1 MAITPGWALIV
12 AVAGRARVA
21 TFMLLPDVFGIQL
34 LGRRLMAVSPALDAR
49 GTFTRQELREGSAQ
63 HQREGRQ
70 AGNGCDEG
78 DRAKCG

>member
-1 MAITPGWALIV
+1 MGFDSGGCRP
-12 AVAGRARVA
+12 RARRYVSIME
-21 TFMLLPDVFGIQL
+21 MLLPDVFGIQL

-63 HQREGRQ
+63 HQRERRQ

>member
-1 MAITPGWALIV
+1 MGFDSGGCRP
-12 AVAGRARVA
+12 RARRYVSIME
-21 TFMLLPDVFGIQL
+21 MLLPDVFGIQL